1 MAVHELTINAAKF
14 GALTSKAGRVSVEW
28 SLADSPVG
36 AALRWEWNETDGPIV
51 KPPGREGFGSML
63 LKRVL
68 SQQIGA
74 EVNVA
79 FEPEGF
85 RLRMLVPLRAE
96 R

>member
-1 MAVHELTINAAKF
+1 
-14 GALTSKAGRVSVEW
+14 
-28 SLADSPVG
+28 
-36 AALRWEWNETDGPIV
+36 
-51 KPPGREGFGSML
+51 ML

-85 RLRMLVPLRAE
+85 RLRMLVPLRPE